1 MGEEIRE
8 SRVPCYLWTGWIK
21 NSQQNHI
28 GCPQR
33 GRRNPPLCPFGNRNY
48 NDSTAKLYTDMG
60 MFTSKTR
67 YGEDATAVFNMLS
80 GYSEPLVWN
89 KLSLAPGWLR
99 GKFLSL
105 IEREKEHAKNGS
117 PGKNYRK
124 DEFLV

>member
-1 MGEEIRE
+1 LG
-8 SRVPCYLWTGWIK
+8 TG
-21 NSQQNHI
+21 
-28 GCPQR
+28 
-33 GRRNPPLCPFGNRNY
+33 NY

-89 KLSLAPGWLR
+89 KLSLAPLWLR

-105 IEREKEHAKNGS
+105 IEREKEHAKNGRPQELS
-117 PGKNYRK
+117 QR
-124 DEFLV
+124 